1 MYCKPTPTQ
10 SIVIKLL
17 LTNFAFCRR
26 INTRFRTDTYEDLRA
41 RSLGAIFFIQSLYRA
56 SFGVLVGTKTSS
68 NRAIDDKVLA
78 IRKKLSYNSQAF
90 GKKSSITATE
100 RCPSWPKEHDWKS
113 CVRHKRTVG
122 SNPTLSAKPRI
133 RAHLTPFLHVSGLGH
148 LRFGKLHQPPSES

>member
-1 MYCKPTPTQ
+1 MRTSGRDRPE
-10 SIVIKLL
+10 
-17 LTNFAFCRR
+17 
-26 INTRFRTDTYEDLRA
+26 RFFYTV
-41 RSLGAIFFIQSLYRA
+41 LYRA

-90 GKKSSITATE
+90 GKTSSITATE

-122 SNPTLSAKPRI
+122 SNPTLSANQILNR
-133 RAHLTPFLHVSGLGH
+133 TPEFDLGFFIDKINCFCYY
-148 LRFGKLHQPPSES
+148 LSIPFYRRFACLLV

>member
-1 MYCKPTPTQ
+1 MYCKPTNVK

-26 INTRFRTDTYEDLRA
+26 INTRFKTDTYEDLRA
-41 RSLGAIFFIQSLYRA
+41 RTPGAIFLYSLYRA

-90 GKKSSITATE
+90 GKTSSITATE

-122 SNPTLSAKPRI
+122 SNPTLSANQILNRTWVRFRI
-133 RAHLTPFLHVSGLGH
+133 FLA
-148 LRFGKLHQPPSES
+148 

>member
-1 MYCKPTPTQ
+1 MRTSGRDRPE
-10 SIVIKLL
+10 
-17 LTNFAFCRR
+17 
-26 INTRFRTDTYEDLRA
+26 RFFYTV
-41 RSLGAIFFIQSLYRA
+41 LYRA

-90 GKKSSITATE
+90 GKTLKQIDTE

-122 SNPTLSAKPRI
+122 SNPTLSAKQSR
-133 RAHLTPFLHVSGLGH
+133 V
-148 LRFGKLHQPPSES
+148 